1 MGTNFI
7 NSCLELFAETFK
19 TEALNY
25 SGFKKNNSVIDIVMS
40 ILSNYVPECLVRAEV
55 SCPVEDLGNNNGI
68 SGKDFASKFI
78 KAVAIAEIEP
88 YRAVTHNKGIMN
100 GVDAVVLA
108 TGNDFRAVEAG
119 VHAYASRHG
128 KYSSLTHASIEND
141 IFKFWIEIPLALGTV
156 GGLTSLHPLVK
167 LALEMLN
174 KPNAKELMQIVAV
187 AGLAQNFA
195 ALRSLTTT
203 GIQQGHMK
211 MHLMNI
217 LNQFGANENEK
228 VQLVDYFKSNPISH
242 NAVVEAL
249 DNLRNN

>member
-1 MGTNFI
+1 MKNQI
-7 NSCLELFAETFK
+7 KNS
-19 TEALNY
+19 
-25 SGFKKNNSVIDIVMS
+25 IP
-40 ILSNYVPECLVRAEV
+40 IL
-55 SCPVEDLGNNNGI
+55 
-68 SGKDFASKFI
+68 AS
-78 KAVAIAEIEP
+78 
-88 YRAVTHNKGIMN
+88 
-100 GVDAVVLA
+100 
-108 TGNDFRAVEAG
+108 
-119 VHAYASRHG
+119 
-128 KYSSLTHASIEND
+128 
-141 IFKFWIEIPLALGTV
+141 LGTV

-228 VQLVDYFKSNPISH
+228 VLYKIVYNPH
-242 NAVVEAL
+242 
-249 DNLRNN
+249 LRKGED